1 MDSYNKQY
9 TKAIYKVLSAIRD
22 GNNIIIC
29 GPQNS
34 GKTHIHTTISKFLKE
49 KNYYSYD
56 SMQGFNSF
64 NQLHG
69 RTFYTDKFWIEEND
83 KTKLSDILDNYEYIE
98 TKLTYYE

>member
-49 KNYYSYD
+49 K
-56 SMQGFNSF
+56 
-64 NQLHG
+64 
-69 RTFYTDKFWIEEND
+69 
-83 KTKLSDILDNYEYIE
+83 ILF
-98 TKLTYYE
+98 L